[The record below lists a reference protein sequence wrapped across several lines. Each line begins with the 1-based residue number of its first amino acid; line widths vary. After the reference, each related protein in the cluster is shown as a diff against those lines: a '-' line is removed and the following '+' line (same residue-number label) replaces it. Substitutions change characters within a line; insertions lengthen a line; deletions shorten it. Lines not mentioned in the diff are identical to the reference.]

1 METTVLWRELYAA
14 AMLEL
19 DHSRLAKRI
28 QEAQAVVQAAI
39 DQETASRGAGFA
51 EELQALTD
59 AMHNLRTLHR
69 VELNGVELSAASSSM
84 TFSMQPEEASS

>member
-1 METTVLWRELYAA
+1 METNVLWRDLYAA

-19 DHSRLAKRI
+19 DHSQLGKRI

-39 DQETASRGAGFA
+39 DKETALRGVSFP
-51 EELQALTD
+51 EELQALRD
-59 AMHNLRTLHR
+59 AMHNLRTLQR
-69 VELNGVELSAASSSM
+69 VELNGVELSPASPAT

>member
-19 DHSRLAKRI
+19 DHSRLGKRI

-39 DQETASRGAGFA
+39 DKETALRGVSFA
-51 EELQALTD
+51 EELQALRD
-59 AMHNLRTLHR
+59 AMHNLRTLQR
-69 VELNGVELSAASSSM
+69 VELNAASP
-84 TFSMQPEEASS
+84 TTTLSMQPEEATS

>member
-1 METTVLWRELYAA
+1 METIVLWRDVYAA

-19 DHSRLAKRI
+19 DHSRLGKRI

-39 DQETASRGAGFA
+39 DKETALRGVSFS
-51 EELQALTD
+51 EELQALRD

-69 VELNGVELSAASSSM
+69 VELNGVELSAASPAR
-84 TFSMQPEEASS
+84 TFSMQPEEANS